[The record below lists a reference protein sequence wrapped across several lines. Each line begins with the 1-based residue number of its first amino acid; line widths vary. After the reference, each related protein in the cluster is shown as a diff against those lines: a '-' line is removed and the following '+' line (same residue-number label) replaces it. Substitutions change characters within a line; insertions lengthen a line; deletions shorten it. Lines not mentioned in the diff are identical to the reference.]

1 MATAQQAAA
10 TILRSFN
17 AGGFVLDCRSEQ
29 LESMR
34 CAIAWLSGMSGWDVS
49 ALTPESVL
57 EAVLADLKAG
67 AL

>member
-10 TILRSFN
+10 AILRSFN
-17 AGGFVLDCRSEQ
+17 AGGFALDCRSEQ

-34 CAIAWLSGMSGWDVS
+34 SAIVWLAGMDDWNVS